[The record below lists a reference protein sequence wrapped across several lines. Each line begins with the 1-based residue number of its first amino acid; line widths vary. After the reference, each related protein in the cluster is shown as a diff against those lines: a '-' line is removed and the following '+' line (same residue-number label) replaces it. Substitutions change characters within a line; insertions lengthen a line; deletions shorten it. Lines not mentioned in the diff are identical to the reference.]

1 MQRTTV
7 VTRIPVFA
15 CTSPESSL
23 SLCPLLQ
30 RREPWRP
37 LRSQILP
44 LLAALGLRYINLNV
58 GLRVRDPALEPTH
71 PGQLPYRA
79 QKPPVGLLLPAT
91 VELEE
96 GRRHPLTIGEVG

>member
-44 LLAALGLRYINLNV
+44 LLVAVGLRYVDLNV
-58 GLRVRDPALEPTH
+58 RLRVRNPALKTTYS
-71 PGQLPYRA
+71 GQLPYRA
-79 QKPPVGLLLPAT
+79 QQPPVGLLLPAK

-96 GRRHPLTIGEVG
+96 AVRHPLTLGEVA